1 MFFQNLAKK
10 LTALG
15 VSPLGCLLVI
25 GAVSCAILFEKSSK
39 PSSTPTPAKTEKISG
54 NWLKLTQMG
63 NPKLIESLAKKEQ
76 LEKDLT
82 SFHPIVS
89 SKVAIALPTEDDVIA
104 PLHLSVILTLGK
116 EESLTPSL
124 LFSITDYLCSSL
136 PGLKREHI
144 SLSDNLGNL
153 YMPASITINSLLIHT
168 LENYLSKIFPKE
180 HFAFAYHGK
189 ENKPTLQLTLN
200 ESYLSHLA
208 GEELKKIITHITH
221 YLHQNYDDSY
231 DIVIET
237 LPFARVPNKKS
248 LPSKVL
254 IGSMILA
261 ISLMIVSLASFYLA
275 RHAYE
280 RVSPEPK
287 KIKRGINISKLLEII
302 QKESPEKIA
311 LILSYLD
318 PKKAEALLNRLPEDL
333 KHQVLKYKL

>member
-15 VSPLGCLLVI
+15 ISPLGCLLI
-25 GAVSCAILFEKSSK
+25 GVVVSCAILFGRSSN
-39 PSSTPTPAKTEKISG
+39 PSLAPTQVKTEKTSG

-63 NPKLIESLAKKEQ
+63 NPKLIESLTKKEQ

-82 SFHPIVS
+82 SFHPIAS
-89 SKVAIALPTEDDVIA
+89 AKVAIALSTEDDVMS
-104 PLHLSVILTLGK
+104 PLHLSVILTLRK

-153 YMPASITINSLLIHT
+153 YIPESITVNSLFIHT
-168 LENYLSKIFPKE
+168 LENYLGKIFPKE
-180 HFAFAYHGK
+180 HFALAYHAK
-189 ENKPTLQLTLN
+189 AEKPTLQLTLN
-200 ESYLSHLA
+200 ENYIAHLTK
-208 GEELKKIITHITH
+208 EESEKIVAHTKH
-221 YLHQNYDDSY
+221 YLYQNYDDSY

-237 LPFARVPNKKS
+237 LPFARLQNKKS
-248 LPSKVL
+248 FPAKVL
-254 IGSMILA
+254 IGSMILV
-261 ISLMIVSLASFYLA
+261 ISLMIVALASFYLA

-280 RVSPEPK
+280 RVSPEPR